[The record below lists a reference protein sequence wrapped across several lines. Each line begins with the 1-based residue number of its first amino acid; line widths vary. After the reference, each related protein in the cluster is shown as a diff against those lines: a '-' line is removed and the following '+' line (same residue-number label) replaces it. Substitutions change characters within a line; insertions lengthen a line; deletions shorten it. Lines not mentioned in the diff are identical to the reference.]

1 MGVDNLLTLLPHSFA
16 RTNMWDELSSNCIAV
31 NYLQLSMDFWKTI
44 SVKFKIFLTCRPF
57 PFSFHS
63 WYKHL
68 LLITSWPMTYDNQ
81 FDMGCLQDP
90 SPIKRLLSIKSVTR
104 SCSEMS
110 PHISG
115 KRVNWPWS
123 SIATC
128 NQTWIPIDTNSS
140 QTLLRLVC
148 LCSCDCHSPQVREN
162 VADFKLR
169 PFWCLKSRLL
179 TIEND
184 PDFLSPFP
192 FYNTE

>member
-1 MGVDNLLTLLPHSFA
+1 MGVDNLLTLLPHLYPRA
-16 RTNMWDELSSNCIAV
+16 NMWDELSSNRIAV
-31 NYLQLSMDFWKTI
+31 NYLQLSIDFFLNNM
-44 SVKFKIFLTCRPF
+44 KFQICLTYRPF

-115 KRVNWPWS
+115 KRVNWLWS

-128 NQTWIPIDTNSS
+128 NQTWIQIDTNSC

-169 PFWCLKSRLL
+169 PF
-179 TIEND
+179 
-184 PDFLSPFP
+184 
-192 FYNTE
+192 

>member
-16 RTNMWDELSSNCIAV
+16 RTNMRDELSSNCIAV

-169 PFWCLKSRLL
+169 PF
-179 TIEND
+179 
-184 PDFLSPFP
+184 
-192 FYNTE
+192 

>member
-1 MGVDNLLTLLPHSFA
+1 MGVDNLLTLFNSSTSFICAYKYVRWVIIKPHRGKLF
-16 RTNMWDELSSNCIAV
+16 TAV
-31 NYLQLSMDFWKTI
+31 NGFLKNNM
-44 SVKFKIFLTCRPF
+44 KFKIFLTCRPF

-68 LLITSWPMTYDNQ
+68 LLNTSWPMTYDNQ

-115 KRVNWPWS
+115 KRVNWPWL

-128 NQTWIPIDTNSS
+128 NQTWIPIDANSS

-169 PFWCLKSRLL
+169 PF
-179 TIEND
+179 
-184 PDFLSPFP
+184 
-192 FYNTE
+192 